1 MRQLTKDELDELDRL
16 WDELSRL
23 PAYDGPPMTDDQ
35 MIRAGIDAL
44 LAGVISSAGRMD
56 RGGLAEFEAELS
68 LKAESPALQSILDR
82 IWLS

>member
-1 MRQLTKDELDELDRL
+1 
-16 WDELSRL
+16 
-23 PAYDGPPMTDDQ
+23 